1 MHQLIDKKYKIL
13 IYLLL
18 LFILSTI
25 SGKFSQN
32 KNYFSSFIKVDVK
45 GLSGSENLQISKK
58 IKNLL
63 FKNIFKIKKE
73 ELKKIIDEHNII
85 EEYNIKKI
93 YPSSIQINI
102 KSTQF
107 VARISDAHQL
117 LVGTNGKLI
126 KNKIH
131 NKELPYIFGEFKTKD
146 FLIFKKNIERSKFNF
161 SEFKMLYFFPL
172 GRWDILT
179 LDNILIKLPHDNL
192 LQSLNLAHKMI
203 SNDYLKDQNLIDLR
217 VTDQLIMN

>member
-18 LFILSTI
+18 LFTLSTI